1 MWPTSLIGWYVE
13 WSTYFLLNLSSL
25 WMVLMMITG
34 DDYFA
39 NDLFFWW
46 ISTTEPLDIELSF
59 DGSQLNTIKA
69 FIDWFVKF

>member
-1 MWPTSLIGWYVE
+1 MNGS
-13 WSTYFLLNLSSL
+13 
-25 WMVLMMITG
+25 MVITG

-46 ISTTEPLDIELSF
+46 IPTTGPLDIELSL
-59 DGSQLNTIKA
+59 DSSQLNPIKA